1 MAVTGHAT
9 ERMLLNYVGETEN
22 THLSDFLDV
31 WNAPK
36 VKDEKVI
43 EMNTKQA

>member
-22 THLSDFLDV
+22 NHLTDFLDV
-31 WNAPK
+31 WSAPK
-36 VKDEKVI
+36 EKEGKIIVI
-43 EMNTKQA
+43 HKKNA